1 MFPFE
6 SMGVVFLRVSGAI
19 TFEYWLKWVK
29 WIDFSNQKLTRNYSS
44 NASNSVLSSQSI
56 IFLLFIPPRA
66 HQTNINCLNLLI
78 IFRMLPI
85 SICYDLSPEAFILL
99 FRTFFFF
106 FFLFHFLEKGQEKPQ
121 FLQEE
126 PQPSIPSL
134 NTHLTLQKGVGLIF
148 PVAYKGIFN
157 NLDQ

>member
-66 HQTNINCLNLLI
+66 HQANINRLNLLI

-106 FFLFHFLEKGQEKPQ
+106 FFSFPFVGKRAGETSILAGGTSTFNSFSKHAPDPLEGSGAY
-121 FLQEE
+121 F
-126 PQPSIPSL
+126 SCSL
-134 NTHLTLQKGVGLIF
+134 
-148 PVAYKGIFN
+148 
-157 NLDQ
+157 